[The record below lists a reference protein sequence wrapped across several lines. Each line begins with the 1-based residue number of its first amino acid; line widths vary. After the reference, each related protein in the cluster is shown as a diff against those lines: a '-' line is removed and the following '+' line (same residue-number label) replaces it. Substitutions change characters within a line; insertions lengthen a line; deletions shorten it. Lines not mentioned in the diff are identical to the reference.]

1 MSETQQVITQAI
13 QQGRKVLTIKESKA
27 ILKSEGFPVNRMGF
41 ATNLA
46 EILSEAKKIGFPLVL
61 KVSSE
66 DIIHKSDVGGVITG
80 IMDVIDLQ
88 DKFEGLEKT
97 LKHKTPAAHIEG
109 FVLEKMETGIELLV
123 GSAQDPMFGS
133 ILSFGLGGIFVEVFK
148 DVVFRLIPITRED
161 AVEMLTEIKAARIL
175 NGVRGQPPIDKQA
188 LIELLLQ
195 TSRFIE
201 SQPEIE
207 ELDLNPVFA
216 TAKGVSV
223 VDARIILKAAE

>member
-1 MSETQQVITQAI
+1 VSETQHVITQAI

-27 ILKSEGFPVNRMGF
+27 ILESEGFPVNRTGF
-41 ATNLA
+41 GTNLA
-46 EILSEAKKIGFPLVL
+46 EILAEAKKIGFPLVL

-80 IMDVIDLQ
+80 ILDVLDLQ
-88 DKFEGLEKT
+88 DKFEGLQET
-97 LKHKTPAAHIEG
+97 LLQKAPNARIEG
-109 FVLEKMETGIELLV
+109 FLLEKMETGIPLLI

-133 ILSFGLGGIFVEVFK
+133 ILSFGLGGIYVEVFK

-161 AVEMLTEIKAARIL
+161 AVEMLAEIKAARIL
-175 NGVRGQPPIDKQA
+175 DGVRGQPPVDKQA
-188 LIELLLQ
+188 LVELLLQ

-216 TAKGVSV
+216 TARGVSV

>member
-1 MSETQQVITQAI
+1 M
-13 QQGRKVLTIKESKA
+13 LTLKESKD
-27 ILKSEGFPVNRMGF
+27 ILAYEGFPINPTGF
-41 ATNLA
+41 GTTLE
-46 EILSEAKKIGFPLVL
+46 EILTEAKKIGFPLVL
-61 KVSSE
+61 KVSSA
-66 DIIHKSDVGGVITG
+66 DIVHKSDVGGVITG
-80 IMDVIDLQ
+80 IMDVLDLE
-88 DKFEGLEKT
+88 DKFEGLEQT
-97 LKHKTPAAHIEG
+97 LKQKAPNAYIEG
-109 FVLEKMETGIELLV
+109 YILEKMETGIELLV

-161 AVEMLTEIKAARIL
+161 AVEMLVEIKSARIL
-175 NGVRGQPPIDKQA
+175 DGVRGQLPVDKQA
-188 LIELLLQ
+188 LVELLLQ

-201 SQPEIE
+201 AHPEIE

>member
-1 MSETQQVITQAI
+1 MSETQQVITRAI
-13 QQGRKVLTIKESKA
+13 QQGRKVLTLKESKD
-27 ILKSEGFPVNRMGF
+27 ILAYEGFPINPTGF
-41 ATNLA
+41 GTTLE
-46 EILSEAKKIGFPLVL
+46 EILTEAKKIGFPLVL
-61 KVSSE
+61 KVSSA
-66 DIIHKSDVGGVITG
+66 DIVHKSDVGGVITG
-80 IMDVIDLQ
+80 IMDVLDLE
-88 DKFEGLEKT
+88 DKFEGLEQT
-97 LKHKTPAAHIEG
+97 LKQKAPNAYIEG
-109 FVLEKMETGIELLV
+109 YILEKMETGIELLV

-161 AVEMLTEIKAARIL
+161 AVEMLVEIKSARIL
-175 NGVRGQPPIDKQA
+175 DGVRGQLPVDKQA
-188 LIELLLQ
+188 LVELLLQ

-201 SQPEIE
+201 AHPEIE